1 MVSCESPFL
10 NTETPEPVLPVRDQ
24 LRVISRVKQASIV
37 ALGSTIGLGVV
48 FQRQPNTNTRKAL
61 VGHDAAIK
69 IYEDIALT
77 PVSPYH
83 DIMPTDKFVQL
94 GLAPL
99 LPSARAS
106 EPAHLRDGAVAC
118 KGPVDFHWEHRL
130 LGQNASGTMRSIF
143 GQEKGEHA
151 ETDNSR

>member
-1 MVSCESPFL
+1 MVSCESPLL
-10 NTETPEPVLPVRDQ
+10 NTETPEPVLLVRDQ
-24 LRVISRVKQASIV
+24 LRVISRDKQASIV

-48 FQRQPNTNTRKAL
+48 FQRQPNTKTRKAL

-83 DIMPTDKFVQL
+83 AIMPTDKFVQL
-94 GLAPL
+94 GMAPL

-106 EPAHLRDGAVAC
+106 EPAHLRDGAAAC
-118 KGPVDFHWEHRL
+118 KGPVDLHWE
-130 LGQNASGTMRSIF
+130 ASTTGAERF
-143 GQEKGEHA
+143 GNDA
-151 ETDNSR
+151 EYFPSGKRTAR